1 MKRRSPR
8 AASRPRRGLTLI
20 EIIIA
25 IIVMSVG
32 IMGLAGTASYV
43 AQQMGNGNNQTIAA
57 SLSTKI
63 ADSLSSRKCSSLV
76 NGTQTSRGVTV
87 AWTVTTFTRVRQVD
101 QTVTYKPKRGSTKTL
116 TYRMVVQCPE

>member
-1 MKRRSPR
+1 MTTRRPQAPR
-8 AASRPRRGLTLI
+8 RPRRGLTLI

-25 IIVMSVG
+25 IIVMSIGV
-32 IMGLAGTASYV
+32 MGLATTASYV

-57 SLSTKI
+57 SLSTKV

-76 NGTQTSRGVTV
+76 SGSQTTRGVTV
-87 AWTVTTFTRVRQVD
+87 AWTVTTMTRTKQVD

-116 TYRMVVQCPE
+116 SYRMVVQCPE